1 MKQQKWMNIY
11 NSILRLRFYAFLELK
26 KSFVINEFDTHFQE
40 FVDDFN
46 LNKNKDKAKFF
57 GGQMLIGLSYLILV
71 RTNEY
76 IKNELSEREAIDVL
90 KIDNWKIIEI
100 SSYEAFVFKYN
111 ISVKRLKEKNKKGI
125 LLYNNDSQKLNYFI
139 NKLRNSVSHYR
150 YDTDIDNIILTDI
163 NPNNNDIEMKCSLKY
178 SDFLNFCAD
187 YGTIV
192 NDTLIK
198 KRIIV

>member
-1 MKQQKWMNIY
+1 MKQQKWLNIY

-40 FVDDFN
+40 FVDDFG
-46 LNKNKDKAKFF
+46 LNKNKDEAKFF

-90 KIDNWKIIEI
+90 KIDNWKIINI
-100 SSYEAFVFKYN
+100 SSYEAFVLKYN
-111 ISVKRLKEKNKKGI
+111 INVKSLKEKNKKGI
-125 LLYNNDSQKLNYFI
+125 LLYNNDTQKLNYFVKKI
-139 NKLRNSVSHYR
+139 RNSVSHYR
-150 YDTDIDNIILTDI
+150 YDTNIDNITLTDI
-163 NPNNNDIEMKCSLKY
+163 NPNSNDIEMKCSLKY

-187 YGTIV
+187 YGTII
-192 NDTLIK
+192 NESLIK